1 MEALLA
7 EMIRL
12 LAQPRSL
19 RFGTRTQRNILRLDR
34 AFLMLMKTQ
43 GDVKHGECSLQHLN
57 SSQDWKKHREGKT
70 ENPLRISLL
79 KCLILELRRRAQ
91 TLIDSSGE
99 VPVGSQDGMA
109 QPLSDQGSLLD
120 AILTCDAKAQA
131 DKPVENIGPLPHSD
145 AVKALDQIMDGA
157 FPLHAPSSAG
167 PPGGRVEPGAGGRSG
182 LRCLPGAVP
191 SLHLPCGGSTPPGGH
206 GEKDAARQSRQR
218 APSVNLRLMLFES

>member
-1 MEALLA
+1 
-7 EMIRL
+7 
-12 LAQPRSL
+12 
-19 RFGTRTQRNILRLDR
+19 
-34 AFLMLMKTQ
+34 MLMKTQ
-43 GDVKHGECSLQHLN
+43 RDGKHGECSLQHLN

-79 KCLILELRRRAQ
+79 KCLILEPRRRAQ

-131 DKPVENIGPLPHSD
+131 DKPVGNIGPLPHSD

-167 PPGGRVEPGAGGRSG
+167 PQQGGRVEPGAGGRRRPKWS
-182 LRCLPGAVP
+182 AM
-191 SLHLPCGGSTPPGGH
+191 PPGRCA
-206 GEKDAARQSRQR
+206 KP
-218 APSVNLRLMLFES
+218 PSSVRREHASGWTRRKGRRSPIASASC